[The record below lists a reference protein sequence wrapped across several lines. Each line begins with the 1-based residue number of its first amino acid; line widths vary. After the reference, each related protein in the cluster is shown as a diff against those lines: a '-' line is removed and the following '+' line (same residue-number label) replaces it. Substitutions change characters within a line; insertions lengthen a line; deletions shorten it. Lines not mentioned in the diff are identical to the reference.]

1 MRNQWRLLHLL
12 LRNHHK
18 IPNQSQV
25 LRSFSSIPLRF
36 TTNQSKFSVNPS
48 FRNFSSK
55 PHFPNV
61 NPDHSVIVEILVD
74 ILSKYRN
81 LHDLKNQL
89 DSVRFP
95 INLDVFNAVSRRVSC
110 DPPSYIRFLHWVE
123 EKHPEIIKIMRL
135 LRTKVG
141 IMLHVLI

>member
-1 MRNQWRLLHLL
+1 
-12 LRNHHK
+12 
-18 IPNQSQV
+18 
-25 LRSFSSIPLRF
+25 
-36 TTNQSKFSVNPS
+36 
-48 FRNFSSK
+48 
-55 PHFPNV
+55 
-61 NPDHSVIVEILVD
+61 LVD